1 MPRSK
6 KSSSRPWK
14 ARARRNALEHAGFS
28 QSHWTE
34 PDDDQPDLAGLRF
47 ATTSY
52 RDVQA
57 VARSATDRE
66 SARHRRSV
74 YEPARSRAGLVCGGE
89 EPDSGTGP
97 HATAAPV
104 TARTIGTRHA

>member
-1 MPRSK
+1 MPTGRPK
-6 KSSSRPWK
+6 QAVRLTEEERERCPGRKSHHPDLGK
-14 ARARRNALEHAGFS
+14 HATRRNALEHAGFS

-66 SARHRRSV
+66 SARHRRPV
-74 YEPARSRAGLVCGGE
+74 YEPARSRAGL
-89 EPDSGTGP
+89 
-97 HATAAPV
+97 
-104 TARTIGTRHA
+104 